1 MCQLLLAQMGKSE
14 GEVPEETL
22 IDPERRLAL
31 IASLVGEQAAMS
43 IMGDAAAQAA
53 DARRDRQGRM
63 AFEPSARR

>member
-53 DARRDRQGRM
+53 DARRHG
-63 AFEPSARR
+63 PSGEA